1 MKVISLSLE
10 ASQVEIL
17 KNIAREKGITVSQ
30 AARSLME
37 SVRSWALFLLHRSQ
51 ESIPAAVKDY
61 DRRPTA
67 PKST

>member
-37 SVRSWALFLLHRSQ
+37 SAMWARS
-51 ESIPAAVKDY
+51 
-61 DRRPTA
+61 
-67 PKST
+67 